1 MPIPPL
7 SEEQLRQARAAA
19 SEARRERAAVK
30 DKVRT
35 GELSVSEV
43 LELAAQND
51 IIAHIRVV
59 DLLKSVPRVGP
70 KRAADLMER
79 LEIASG
85 RRLRGLGRHQI
96 AALTKEF
103 S

>member
-7 SEEQLRQARAAA
+7 SEEQLQAARAAA
-19 SEARRERAAVK
+19 AGARRERAAVK
-30 DKVRT
+30 EKVRT
-35 GELSVSEV
+35 GELTVGDV
-43 LELAAQND
+43 LDLAAEND
-51 IIAHIRVV
+51 TIAHIRVV

-70 KRAADLMER
+70 KRAEVLMER
-79 LEIASG
+79 FDIASA

-96 AALTKEF
+96 AALKKEF

>member
-7 SEEQLRQARAAA
+7 SEEQLQAARAAA
-19 SEARRERAAVK
+19 AGARRERAAVK
-30 DKVRT
+30 EKVRT
-35 GELSVSEV
+35 GELTVGDV
-43 LELAAQND
+43 LDLAAEND

-70 KRAADLMER
+70 KRAGVLMER
-79 LEIASG
+79 FDIASG

-96 AALTKEF
+96 AALKKEF

>member
-7 SEEQLRQARAAA
+7 SEEQLQAARAAA
-19 SEARRERAAVK
+19 AAARRERAAVK

-35 GELSVSEV
+35 GELTVGDV
-43 LELAAQND
+43 LDLAAGND

-70 KRAADLMER
+70 KRAEVLMNR
-79 LEIASG
+79 FDIASG
-85 RRLRGLGRHQI
+85 RRLRGLGRHQV
-96 AALTKEF
+96 AALKKEF

>member
-7 SEEQLRQARAAA
+7 SEEQLQAARAAA
-19 SEARRERAAVK
+19 AGARRERAAVK
-30 DKVRT
+30 EKVRT
-35 GELSVSEV
+35 GELTVGDV
-43 LELAAQND
+43 LDLAAEND
-51 IIAHIRVV
+51 TIAHIRVV

-70 KRAADLMER
+70 KRAEVLMAR
-79 LEIASG
+79 FDIASA

-96 AALTKEF
+96 AALKKEF

>member
-7 SEEQLRQARAAA
+7 SEEQLQAARSAAA
-19 SEARRERAAVK
+19 AARRERAAVK
-30 DKVRT
+30 EKVRA
-35 GELSVSEV
+35 GELTVGDV
-43 LELAAQND
+43 LDFAEEND

-70 KRAADLMER
+70 KRAEMLVER
-79 LEIASG
+79 FDIASG

-96 AALTKEF
+96 AALKKEF

>member
-7 SEEQLRQARAAA
+7 SEEQLQDARAAA
-19 SEARRERAAVK
+19 AQARRERAAVK
-30 DKVRT
+30 AKVKA
-35 GELSVSEV
+35 GELTVGDV
-43 LELAAQND
+43 LDLAARDD

-70 KRAADLMER
+70 KRAEVLMER
-79 LEIASG
+79 FDIASG
-85 RRLRGLGRHQI
+85 RRPRGLGRHQI
-96 AALTKEF
+96 AALKKEF

>member
-7 SEEQLRQARAAA
+7 SEEQLHAARAAA
-19 SEARRERAAVK
+19 AGARRERAAVK
-30 DKVRT
+30 EKVRT
-35 GELSVSEV
+35 REFTVGDV
-43 LELAAQND
+43 LDLAAEND

-59 DLLKSVPRVGP
+59 DLLKAVPRIGP
-70 KRAADLMER
+70 KRAEVLMER
-79 LEIASG
+79 FAISPG

-96 AALTKEF
+96 DALKKEF

>member
-7 SEEQLRQARAAA
+7 SEEQLQDARAAA
-19 SEARRERAAVK
+19 AQARRERAAIKAKVK
-30 DKVRT
+30 A
-35 GELSVSEV
+35 GELTVGDV
-43 LELAAQND
+43 LDLAARDD

-70 KRAADLMER
+70 KRAEVLMER
-79 LEIASG
+79 FDIASG

-96 AALTKEF
+96 AALKKEF